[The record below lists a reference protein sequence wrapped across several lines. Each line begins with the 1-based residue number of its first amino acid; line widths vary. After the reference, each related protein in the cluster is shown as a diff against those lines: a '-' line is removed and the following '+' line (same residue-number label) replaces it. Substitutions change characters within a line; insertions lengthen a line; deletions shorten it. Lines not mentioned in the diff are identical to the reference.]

1 LNKKT
6 FSFCLLTLFTFFALL
21 ISTNSHAV
29 GSYLYCASDN
39 GLRGNQYWNRKV
51 NWDWSKG
58 YNSNDAQTY
67 IEDKYQNFTYM
78 TSSGTWIKGYADK
91 SAKTGQYFLLVKK
104 TFENKRSAIRY
115 CKSLV
120 NKCIQEY
127 GLSYKY
133 VGASSGDI
141 PYFSWGMIA
150 VRYKQENMMKWT
162 SCQNWMNSDYSELN
176 YDPEWI
182 VDSPTTF
189 RAAGLIIYPAAW
201 AYSWTIFGY
210 PIGYQP
216 NILSKYINLNQS
228 VFSFGGLTGPYVGAE
243 IGGRFGI
250 NIGTDYNYRIYQY
263 TTNSID

>member
-1 LNKKT
+1 MSKN
-6 FSFCLLTLFTFFALL
+6 SF
-21 ISTNSHAV
+21 AV
-29 GSYLYCASDN
+29 GSYLYCSSDN
-39 GLRGNQYWNRKV
+39 GIRGDQYWNRKV

-67 IEDKYQNFTYM
+67 IENKYQNFTYM

-91 SAKTGQYFLLVKK
+91 ASKTNQYFLLVKK
-104 TFENKRSAIRY
+104 TFANKRSAIGY

-120 NKCIQEY
+120 NKCKQEF

-141 PYFSWGMIA
+141 PYLAWGMIA
-150 VRYKQENMMKWT
+150 VRYKQDNLMKWT
-162 SCQNWMNSDYSELN
+162 TCQNWKYSDYSELN

-189 RAAGLIIYPAAW
+189 RAAGLTIYPAAW
-201 AYSWTIFGY
+201 AYSWTIFAY
-210 PIGYQP
+210 PIGYHP
-216 NILSKYINLNQS
+216 DIVSKYINLNQA
-228 VFSFGGLTGPYVGAE
+228 VFSFGGLTGPYVRAE
-243 IGGRFGI
+243 VGGRFGI

-263 TTNSID
+263 TTNSSDEDY